1 MSSLKEIQQNT
12 ARRKQVYK
20 PILDNPFTDEAH
32 MWPYVRDQPLVA
44 ELVRS
49 HVIEPLAHA
58 HAMKLQGTLNAH
70 FGFNS
75 VVQYLEAP
83 PTSDSVFLFVCNR
96 DSVPSV
102 LLSQIPILAQVSS
115 CDITLVPLPRGTS
128 DSLGACTSADHDGL
142 LLVVQD
148 GQFDPHIATQL
159 SAHVDHVKEK
169 PWLLFSKSR
178 IAALSS
184 TAAISSKSKSKSK

>member
-12 ARRKQVYK
+12 VRRKQVYK

-58 HAMKLQGTLNAH
+58 HSMKLQSTLNAH
-70 FGFNS
+70 YGFNS
-75 VVQYLEAP
+75 VVQYLESP
-83 PTSDSVFLFVCNR
+83 PTPEPVFLFVCNR
-96 DSVPSV
+96 DSVPGV
-102 LLSQIPILAQVSS
+102 LLSQIPILVQVSS
-115 CDITLVPLPRGTS
+115 CDVTLIPMPRGTCA
-128 DSLGACTSADHDGL
+128 SLDTCTSTDHDGL

-148 GQFDPHIATQL
+148 GQFDPQIAVQL
-159 SAHVDHVKEK
+159 SAHVDHVTTK
-169 PWLLFSKSR
+169 PWLQFSKSR

-184 TAAISSKSKSKSK
+184 TAAISSNPKLKSK